1 MHCGNNRNL
10 SIYPI
15 DETRAF
21 LCNVDNNLH
30 NDVDGYSNSSQ
41 SIRAYYHN
49 QRQEVVCSVTARIP
63 THSFLLCHC
72 IINHQSSIMLTSKG
86 TLSAVLA
93 ASVGSAACFGVTS
106 AFTAAGG
113 RPTTTR
119 SSSLPSQLGATVDP
133 TVVTK
138 KEYQDICGVDF
149 DDSTLASR
157 LAKTA
162 YLYPK
167 HVEVID
173 DFAPLVDKM
182 VDEIVST

>member
-1 MHCGNNRNL
+1 
-10 SIYPI
+10 
-15 DETRAF
+15 
-21 LCNVDNNLH
+21 
-30 NDVDGYSNSSQ
+30 
-41 SIRAYYHN
+41 
-49 QRQEVVCSVTARIP
+49 
-63 THSFLLCHC
+63 
-72 IINHQSSIMLTSKG
+72 MLTSKG

-182 VDEIVST
+182 VDEIVSITFLRTHNIFNSNYDCSGMMQCTSMHPNYCTIIGQCCLHCITAIDFDAYSFVCLETSQSLIPTIFRES